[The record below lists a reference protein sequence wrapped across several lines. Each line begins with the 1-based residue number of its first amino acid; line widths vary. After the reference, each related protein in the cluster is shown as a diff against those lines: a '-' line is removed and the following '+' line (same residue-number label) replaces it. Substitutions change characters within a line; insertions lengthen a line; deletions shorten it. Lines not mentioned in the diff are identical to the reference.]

1 MGETRDGY
9 RSFVI
14 ELDRK
19 RIPGHLPVEE
29 KTVLKCENVLTGFV

>member
-9 RSFVI
+9 KSFVI

-19 RIPGHLPVEE
+19 RFPGHLLVDE
-29 KTVLKCENVLTGFV
+29 KTILK

>member
-1 MGETRDGY
+1 MGETRDIY

-19 RIPGHLPVEE
+19 RIPGHILVDE
-29 KTVLKCENVLTGFV
+29 KTILKWI

>member
-19 RIPGHLPVEE
+19 RLPGPFLVDE
-29 KTVLKCENVLTGFV
+29 KTILKWI

>member
-19 RIPGHLPVEE
+19 RLPGHLLVDE
-29 KTVLKCENVLTGFV
+29 KTILKWI

>member
-19 RIPGHLPVEE
+19 RIPAHLLVDE
-29 KTVLKCENVLTGFV
+29 KTILKWI

>member
-9 RSFVI
+9 RSCVI

-19 RIPGHLPVEE
+19 RLPGHLLVDE
-29 KTVLKCENVLTGFV
+29 KTILKWI

>member
-1 MGETRDGY
+1 MGETRGGY

-19 RIPGHLPVEE
+19 RILGHLLVDE
-29 KTVLKCENVLTGFV
+29 KTVLK